1 VSPAP
6 TSRSALTAAPRGH
19 CKGRTRR
26 EHRRSRLAPAPIVY
40 RALAE
45 ETGGNV
51 DLWYY
56 AWVPQTVDEFNG
68 QFSEAQSLGAK
79 RMLFWEAD
87 YIDDRPQAAALKAA
101 MSAKAT

>member
-1 VSPAP
+1 MPP
-6 TSRSALTAAPRGH
+6 GRSAGYYRSGGNAAN
-19 CKGRTRR
+19 
-26 EHRRSRLAPAPIVY
+26 AY

-45 ETGGNV
+45 ETAGKT

-68 QFSEAQSLGAK
+68 QFNEAKSLDAK

-87 YIDDRPQAAALKAA
+87 YIDDRAQAAALKAA
-101 MSAKAT
+101 MSAKAI